1 MSPQLSIS
9 VLGANWETMDCLC
22 LKNYLSGYFKKENPP
37 RMAQNKDS
45 VTYFLPQFHC
55 CVLPFTEHLL
65 GPKLNVGDIIN
76 HK

>member
-1 MSPQLSIS
+1 MSPQLSVS
-9 VLGANWETMDCLC
+9 VLGAKWETVDCLC
-22 LKNYLSGYFKKENPP
+22 LKNYLTGYFRKQNSL

-55 CVLPFTEHLL
+55 YVFPFTEHLL
-65 GPKLNVGDIIN
+65 SPKLNVGDIIN